1 MTCRIYNIVYKPNG
15 ILDGV
20 LPKEI
25 VVDLNKY
32 SADVGFG
39 NMNHKAYKAIKD
51 MIGFEAESCRVQML
65 SRFPGSS

>member
-25 VVDLNKY
+25 VIDLNKY
-32 SADVGFG
+32 SADVG
-39 NMNHKAYKAIKD
+39 NLNSKAYKAIKD
-51 MIGFEAESCRVQML
+51 VIGFEAEFCNVEMI
-65 SRFPGSS
+65 SRYPGSS